1 MSSRAGPRTP
11 PKATGRDKGKGR
23 ARDAAEPEGYYKGE
37 PKEEQ
42 IAMVESEMAEG
53 RIDCWYWLGCERAP
67 QKFLVLPP
75 PRLK

>member
-1 MSSRAGPRTP
+1 MSRAGPRTP

-42 IAMVESEMAEG
+42 IAMVEREMAEG
-53 RIDCWYWLGCERAP
+53 RIDCWYWLG
-67 QKFLVLPP
+67 
-75 PRLK
+75 